1 MELTPED
8 DDLLSYFLSAD
19 VGSEELPTQPKTD
32 ALNASGTA
40 PLYPALGGGVVPSTG
55 GNGNAADQ
63 YAFDRAFSGASA
75 SGGQA
80 GGSAT
85 GSAAASGLATL
96 GPLSTLHQMQTAY
109 HAAESA
115 MMRSSSADEEAM
127 SGAGLDSDE
136 KRQRRWVTG

>member
-19 VGSEELPTQPKTD
+19 VAGEELPPPPQPKTD

-55 GNGNAADQ
+55 GSNGANPDQ
-63 YAFDRAFSGASA
+63 YAFDRTFGGGGASA
-75 SGGQA
+75 SGGQ
-80 GGSAT
+80 T
-85 GSAAASGLATL
+85 GGLATL

-109 HAAESA
+109 HAAENA

-136 KRQRRWVTG
+136 KRQRRWVV